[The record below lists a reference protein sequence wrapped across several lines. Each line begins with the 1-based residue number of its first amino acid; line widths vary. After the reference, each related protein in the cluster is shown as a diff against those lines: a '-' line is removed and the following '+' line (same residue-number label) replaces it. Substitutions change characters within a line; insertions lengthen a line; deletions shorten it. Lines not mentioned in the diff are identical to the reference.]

1 MNADPISSYLL
12 QVIEYTGELVRPP
25 VADRREHFIYNS
37 LVVSYVT
44 KPLLCSLQLMLYY
57 ACMHFMLVLTN
68 HIRNRFQIVQITS
81 EIDFK
86 LFMVVTRLYVILFK
100 PNCTFG
106 LHSIGSQC
114 AMSSLDFS
122 VLLLE

>member
-1 MNADPISSYLL
+1 MNADNISSYLL

-68 HIRNRFQIVQITS
+68 HIRNRFQIVHGSDYALCDFILSQIVH
-81 EIDFK
+81 
-86 LFMVVTRLYVILFK
+86 LALILWEV
-100 PNCTFG
+100 NVLC
-106 LHSIGSQC
+106 
-114 AMSSLDFS
+114 
-122 VLLLE
+122 LLLIFLFSCLSILSLGLLV